1 MAVDI
6 CITKTIKFNVNEQ
19 ILEKSKKI
27 KKIFPK
33 WSPIKVLTL
42 PTIA

>member
-6 CITKTIKFNVNEQ
+6 CITKTNKFNVNEQ

-27 KKIFPK
+27 KKKKAYKYP
-33 WSPIKVLTL
+33 
-42 PTIA
+42 